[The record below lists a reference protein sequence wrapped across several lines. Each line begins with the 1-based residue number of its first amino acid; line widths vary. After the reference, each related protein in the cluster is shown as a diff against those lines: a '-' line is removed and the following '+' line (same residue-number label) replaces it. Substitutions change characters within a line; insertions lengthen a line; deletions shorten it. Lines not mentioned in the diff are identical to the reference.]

1 MEQVKE
7 HLERSST
14 YWRQAQE
21 HHKRG
26 ETEKTTELAWG
37 SVTQAIMALALAR
50 GNRRLRTHREV
61 KAYTKNA
68 ATQLGDKELAE
79 LFADGEAAHA
89 NFYQDFMDEQEVRDI
104 IAKMGKLLEKIHR
117 LMPA

>member
-14 YWRQAQE
+14 YWKQAQE

-37 SVTQAIMALALAR
+37 SVSQAIMALALMR
-50 GNRRLRTHREV
+50 SNKRLRTHREM
-61 KAYTKNA
+61 KAYFKDA
-68 ATQLGDKELAE
+68 ASQLKDEEMAK

-89 NFYQDFMDEQEVRDI
+89 NFYQDFMDEQEVRDV
-104 IAKMGKLLEKIHR
+104 IAKMEKLLEKIHA
-117 LMPA
+117 LVHL